1 MDNRCTEGKRCA
13 KGTRGSRV
21 AQHLVIRSA
30 AASPAVRGLPCPAPR
45 PLAQG
50 WARGTAPPRRG
61 RAGLHSRAH
70 LPSPP
75 SCWWSPAPLR
85 PDPPQGGLIFWADL
99 VGAPRIV
106 ARLRHFASLVGPRH
120 AGFFAPCDYLVAAAE
135 AGRKLGA
142 GPGAAA
148 KL

>member
-1 MDNRCTEGKRCA
+1 MKVALCMRCSTGW
-13 KGTRGSRV
+13 
-21 AQHLVIRSA
+21 LVLRRA
-30 AASPAVRGLPCPAPR
+30 AASPGRAEGILCPPSALQRR
-45 PLAQG
+45 P
-50 WARGTAPPRRG
+50 RGTGPMAWRRSAQATRARALPVVLVAALHPRR
-61 RAGLHSRAH
+61 A
-70 LPSPP
+70 
-75 SCWWSPAPLR
+75 
-85 PDPPQGGLIFWADL
+85 PPQGGLIFWADL

-142 GPGAAA
+142 GPAAPA